1 MIDGLLEEDYVRK
14 NGFKLFTNKD
24 MNDKYV
30 GILASSED
38 LFSKDMQYHKICMV
52 NKNFPVSYQ
61 RLALQILYI
70 SYIKRMDKENEE
82 FYKICDIN
90 ELVNYLQENDIMY
103 SVNTELKLDVMI
115 IEQNEPRV
123 IVLKK

>member
-24 MNDKYV
+24 MNDKYA